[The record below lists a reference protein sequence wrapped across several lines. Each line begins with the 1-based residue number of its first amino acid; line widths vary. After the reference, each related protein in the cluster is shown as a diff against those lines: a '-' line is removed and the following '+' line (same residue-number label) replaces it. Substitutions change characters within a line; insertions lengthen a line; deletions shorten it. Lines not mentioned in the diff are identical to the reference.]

1 MIALTRPECPNPA
14 ALAKG
19 NYKDPVNKEAL
30 RQSTAGK
37 CMYCES
43 KIEHISPAHIEHI
56 MPKKKFPE
64 LEFAW
69 DNLGF
74 CCPMC
79 NTNKGDKY
87 DETTPFINP
96 YNENPEDHIVFLW
109 YYLYT
114 RKGSERGEYTIK
126 ELGLNRGNLIEDRKD
141 RIDKLIIMINA
152 AYRTSNESLRLQAI
166 AEIKREADKDK
177 EYSSMVKTVLLAQ
190 GIL

>member
-1 MIALTRPECPNPA
+1 MIALTRPECPNPV

-19 NYKDPVNKEAL
+19 NYKDLVNKEAL

-56 MPKKKFPE
+56 KPKKKFPE
-64 LEFAW
+64 LEFVW

-74 CCPMC
+74 CCPIC

-96 YNENPEDHIVFLW
+96 YNENPDDHIIFLG
-109 YYLYT
+109 YYAHP
-114 RKGSERGEYTIK
+114 RQGSERGEYTK
-126 ELGLNRGNLIEDRKD
+126 EELGLNRAGLIDRRKD

-152 AYRTSNESLRLQAI
+152 AYRTSNKSLHNQAI
-166 AEIKREADKDK
+166 AEIKKEAGKDK
-177 EYSSMVKTVLLAQ
+177 EYSGMVKTVLLAQ